1 MTSAA
6 PDGPDPKP
14 LDGPDAKLP
23 DPAVAKLLRWYP
35 RAWRERYGDEFLA
48 MVEDSLDGR
57 PPTIRLHLSVARA
70 GLRERGHQVRRAGQA
85 AARRLAAGR
94 TRSDDW
100 FWAGFVFAL
109 LPYLVR
115 TSPPA
120 ARAGQ
125 VTAALDALAGLAV
138 LAGVAV
144 LARGLAALPA
154 FARFVQAGGW
164 PKIRRR
170 VAWAAGATVAAAAG
184 LTGLILVTRSRTFA
198 QQDPSWAYF
207 SGLMVTALALAVAVR
222 LWTSAATATARRL
235 DLAPRVRGAGKM
247 LGAVAA
253 TAASCLTAFIVIWY
267 AAVESSA
274 LYLSFGVT
282 MLALQG
288 RPGFVRL
295 RRAARSG
302 RRLRAASGRAR

>member
-1 MTSAA
+1 VTSAA

-14 LDGPDAKLP
+14 PEGRDPKPP

-35 RAWRERYGDEFLA
+35 RAWRKRYGDEFLA

-57 PPTIRLHLSVARA
+57 PPTIRLHLSVAWA

-85 AARRLAAGR
+85 AARRLTAGR
-94 TRSDDW
+94 ARSHGW
-100 FWAGFVFAL
+100 FMAGFVFAL
-109 LPYLVR
+109 LPYLFR
-115 TSPPA
+115 TSPPP

-125 VTAALDALAGLAV
+125 VTAVLDVLAGLAA
-138 LAGVAV
+138 LAGVTV
-144 LARGLAALPA
+144 LASGLAALPA

-170 VAWAAGATVAAAAG
+170 VAWAAGATAAAAAG

-222 LWTSAATATARRL
+222 LWTSAGTATARRL
-235 DLAPRVRGAGKM
+235 DLAPRARAARKL

-267 AAVESSA
+267 AAIESSA
-274 LYLSFGVT
+274 LYLFFGIT

-288 RPGFVRL
+288 RPGFIRL

-302 RRLRAASGRAR
+302 RRLRAAPGRAR